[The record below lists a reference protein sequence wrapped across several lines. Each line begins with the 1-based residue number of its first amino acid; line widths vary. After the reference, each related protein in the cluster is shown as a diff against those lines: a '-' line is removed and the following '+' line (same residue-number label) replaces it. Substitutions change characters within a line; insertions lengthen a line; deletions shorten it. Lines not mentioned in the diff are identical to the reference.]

1 MRLVLDG
8 RATPSDMPDPF
19 AKVPQYHAARPAP
32 LCLPAGNAG
41 GTLGRMN
48 RRIRR
53 LSAAVAAA
61 VGVAGVAGPARAQAT
76 AAKPRLVVLI
86 AVDQFRGDYIA
97 RFAPQLHGGLARLS
111 AGGAWYTNAH
121 HDHAITETAPGHATL
136 LSGRFPRSTGIM
148 MNRLGVEDETS
159 PLIANGLG
167 SGASPRRFNGTTLSD
182 WLVSSDGKSRT
193 LSVSTKDRA
202 AILPVGKSKA
212 NVYWYSLDGRFTT
225 SSYYRDVLP
234 PWVIEWNNRLMPQ
247 SFTGKV
253 WDLLL
258 PASAYAEPDSV
269 PAESNGVGVVF
280 PHPLPDDTDAAVSAL
295 RGTPFIDDVTLAFA
309 LHGVTALALGASA
322 HTDLL
327 SISLSATDYIGHRFG
342 PDSREIHDQVL
353 RLDRALGGFLDSLYK
368 LRDSSQ
374 VTIVL
379 TGDHGIG
386 SMPELA
392 PAGTTPPPVRGV
404 SIIQLLPQWREA
416 LKALKVDTNAID
428 IDQQIVI
435 ADRAA
440 FAKAKV
446 SVDSVLESF
455 AASIRAVQGVLR
467 ADRLKALRADTAS
480 DPIARRWSHQFP
492 ADLNVDLLVVTLTP
506 YSLWSGSIATHGAPF
521 DYDSNVPL
529 IFYGAGVAP
538 GKHAEFVRTVD
549 LAPTLAALAGVKP
562 TERVDGVI
570 LTTAI
575 RP

>member
-1 MRLVLDG
+1 MIRCV
-8 RATPSDMPDPF
+8 R
-19 AKVPQYHAARPAP
+19 
-32 LCLPAGNAG
+32 
-41 GTLGRMN
+41 TL
-48 RRIRR
+48 
-53 LSAAVAAA
+53 AVAVAAI
-61 VGVAGVAGPARAQAT
+61 VGVVGIAGPARAQAG

-97 RFAPQLHGGLARLS
+97 RFGSQLQGGLARLS
-111 AGGAWYTNAH
+111 NGGAWFTNAQ

-148 MNRLGVEDETS
+148 MNRIGVDDDAA

-167 SGASPRRFNGTTLSD
+167 TGASPKRFNGTTLSD
-182 WLVSSDGKSRT
+182 WLVSADSKSRT

-225 SSYYRDVLP
+225 SSYYRRDLP
-234 PWVIEWNNRLMPQ
+234 PWVVAWNNRLMPQ
-247 SFTGKV
+247 SYAGKV
-253 WDLLL
+253 WNLLL
-258 PASAYAEPDSV
+258 PASAYPEPDSV

-280 PHPLPDDTDAAVSAL
+280 PHPLPEDTDAAVNAL
-295 RGTPFIDDVTLAFA
+295 RGTPFIDDVTLSFA
-309 LHGVTALALGASA
+309 LNGVNALALGASA

-327 SISLSATDYIGHRFG
+327 SISLSATDFIGHRFG

-353 RLDRALGGFLDSLYK
+353 RLDRTLGTFLDSLYK

-392 PAGTTPPPVRGV
+392 PAGTTPTPVRGV
-404 SIIQLLPQWREA
+404 SITQLLPQWRA
-416 LKALKVDTNAID
+416 SLKALKIDTNAID

-440 FAKAKV
+440 FMKAKV
-446 SVDSVLESF
+446 NTDTLLEAF
-455 AASIRAVQGVLR
+455 ATSIRTVPGVLR
-467 ADRLKALRADTAS
+467 ADRFTALLADTAS

-492 ADLNVDLLVVTLTP
+492 ADLNVDLIVVTLTP
-506 YSLWSGSIATHGAPF
+506 YSLWRGSIATHGSPF
-521 DYDSNVPL
+521 DFDSNVPL
-529 IFYGAGVAP
+529 IFYGAGVEP

-562 TERVDGVI
+562 TERVDGIV
-570 LTTAI
+570 LRSAI

>member
-1 MRLVLDG
+1 
-8 RATPSDMPDPF
+8 
-19 AKVPQYHAARPAP
+19 
-32 LCLPAGNAG
+32 
-41 GTLGRMN
+41 MN
-48 RRIRR
+48 TRIRR
-53 LSAAVAAA
+53 LSTVVAAA
-61 VGVAGVAGPARAQAT
+61 FTVGALAGPAHAQAT

-97 RFAPQLHGGLARLS
+97 RFAPQLQGGLARLS
-111 AGGAWYTNAH
+111 KGGAWFTNAQ

-148 MNRLGVEDETS
+148 MNRIGVEDES
-159 PLIANGLG
+159 APLIANGLG
-167 SGASPRRFNGTTLSD
+167 TGASPRRFNGTTLAD
-182 WLVSSDGKSRT
+182 WLVSADSKSRT

-225 SSYYRDVLP
+225 SSYYRSELP
-234 PWVIEWNNRLMPQ
+234 SWVVEWNNRLMPQ
-247 SFTGKV
+247 SYAGKV

-258 PASAYAEPDSV
+258 PVSAYTEPDSV
-269 PAESNGVGVVF
+269 AVESNGQGVVF
-280 PHPLPDDTDAAVSAL
+280 PHPLPDDAAAAVSAL
-295 RGTPFIDDVTLAFA
+295 RGTPFIDDVTLSFA
-309 LHGVTALALGASA
+309 LNGVQQLALGASD

-327 SISLSATDYIGHRFG
+327 SVSLSATDYIGHRFG
-342 PDSREIHDQVL
+342 PDSREMHDQVV
-353 RLDRALGGFLDSLYK
+353 RLDRKLGTFLDSLYK

-392 PAGTTPPPVRGV
+392 PAGTTPAPIRGV
-404 SIIQLLPQWREA
+404 TITQLLPQWRA
-416 LKALKVDTNAID
+416 TLKALKVDTNAID

-435 ADRAA
+435 ADRGA

-455 AASIRAVQGVLR
+455 AASIRAVPGVLR
-467 ADRLKALRADTAS
+467 ADRFKALLADTLS

-506 YSLWSGSIATHGAPF
+506 YSLWRGNIATHGAPF
-521 DYDSNVPL
+521 DFDSNVPL
-529 IFYGAGVAP
+529 IFYGAGVMP

-562 TERVDGVI
+562 TERTDGVI
-570 LTTAI
+570 LTSAI